1 MPASKGCRP
10 THSLCTSCSVRLPP
24 RRIRTTVFLEA
35 ESTRETNT
43 TGSDRAQL
51 AQFPRPVG
59 AVSGIR
65 EADRSGAGDGDH
77 QWPGLG
83 DCKLFIYMD
92 IGEHAPHCR

>member
-1 MPASKGCRP
+1 MPASPGCRP
-10 THSLCTSCSVRLPP
+10 THSLCASCSVRLPP

-51 AQFPRPVG
+51 AQFPGPFG

-65 EADRSGAGDGDH
+65 EADRSGAGNSDH
-77 QWPGLG
+77 QWPGLIA
-83 DCKLFIYMD
+83 CKLFTCMNIY
-92 IGEHAPHCR
+92 EYAPHCR